1 MFWEMM
7 RGIYKKLFAEFFL
20 EIFQWKI
27 LLSRAEG
34 LQSRIP
40 NGICSLRNGNAIL
53 RSMSFISSSPAQSL
67 TFMLKYI
74 NVYEEKNAEET

>member
-7 RGIYKKLFAEFFL
+7 RGIYKKLFAEFFPRNL
-20 EIFQWKI
+20 PMEDFAVP
-27 LLSRAEG
+27 SRRLAVSEMAM
-34 LQSRIP
+34 P
-40 NGICSLRNGNAIL
+40 FL

-74 NVYEEKNAEET
+74 NVYEEKNAKET